1 MKKVNVKQITGVA
14 ILVALI
20 VILQSLS
27 LALPKIGPGISI
39 SLVLIPVV
47 LGGAVYGPK
56 AGAILGG
63 AFAAIVYIFCINGFD
78 LGGAAVFQANS
89 ILCLLV
95 VGTKGIL
102 CGWLSALAFSVLKKK
117 NTYVAMLV
125 ASIVCVLV
133 NTGTF
138 LLGINLFFTGVLN
151 AWMQEWGKGNNV
163 FVYMLST
170 IVLLN
175 MVPELILNVVF
186 SPAAARIYKSVK
198 TRF

>member
-14 ILVALI
+14 LLVALI

-27 LALPKIGPGISI
+27 LALPKLGPGISI

-56 AGAILGG
+56 VGAILGG
-63 AFAAIVYIFCINGFD
+63 AFAAIVYIYCINGFD
-78 LGGAAVFQANS
+78 PGGAMVFQANPY
-89 ILCLLV
+89 LCLLV
-95 VGTKGIL
+95 VAAKGIL
-102 CGWLSALAFSVLKKK
+102 CGWLSAVVFSALKKK

-125 ASIVCVLV
+125 ASIVCVFV
-133 NTGTF
+133 NTGVF
-138 LLGINLFFTGVLN
+138 LLGINVFFTDVLN
-151 AWMQEWGKGNNV
+151 DWMLGWGKGNNV
-163 FVYMLST
+163 LVYILST

-198 TRF
+198 GKI

>member
-14 ILVALI
+14 LLVALI
-20 VILQSLS
+20 VVLQSLS
-27 LALPKIGPGISI
+27 LALPKLGPGISI

-56 AGAILGG
+56 VGAILGG

-78 LGGAAVFQANS
+78 PGGAMVFQANPY
-89 ILCLLV
+89 LCLLV
-95 VGTKGIL
+95 VAVKGIL
-102 CGWLSALAFSVLKKK
+102 CGWLSALVFSLLKKK

-125 ASIVCVLV
+125 ASIVCVAT

-138 LLGINLFFTGVLN
+138 LLGMWIFFDDVL
-151 AWMQEWGKGNNV
+151 AVWSAGGDI
-163 FVYMLST
+163 FLYMLSG

-186 SPAAARIYKSVK
+186 SPAAARIYKTVK